1 MADYSNMSDADLLA
15 MVKPKQAAPTS
26 DYSKMSDA
34 DLMKMVQPQAQPSVT
49 DAVTDIP
56 AEIGRTASANL
67 DTIKQGVTNRGSKGP
82 IEGLMDTG
90 KALLAVPGLIA
101 SPLTGMARSLIG
113 HPMAQAEHYVGTKIA
128 PDIAAKDDPQQMY
141 QNAAGDVDTAMSAAR
156 PAGFTPRGLT
166 APVPVKA
173 PVPTVDEL
181 KTASR
186 ANYNSLD
193 VANLEVRPQA
203 VADLSAKMENDLVK
217 RGYRPKQAG
226 GTFDEIRSLIPPQG
240 AQSVNAM
247 DLHSARKALGVYAR
261 ELDAVGKPTAE
272 AAAATIAKGHLNDF
286 LPNIKQA
293 DVVSGN
299 AQLAAELMKEA
310 DQNWG
315 AAKRG
320 EKVDLQLTRADRQ
333 AAKSGSGSNI
343 ENAMRQK
350 IASMLD
356 NPSRSVG
363 FSDPEKA
370 AMEEIVRGS
379 VPRNVLRKAGKFGVD
394 GGLSLLLHAGAAIP
408 SGGAT
413 IPVAVAGTM
422 ARKIGEHL
430 TANAGS
436 KLSEAV
442 RSRSPLARSNAGMSA
457 VAQAL
462 TPQISQRAKALAAA
476 LMPQAMPSGLQIP
489 RSILPANANQNQ

>member
-1 MADYSNMSDADLLA
+1 MAGPWESY
-15 MVKPKQAAPTS
+15 AAPVPKGPWEAYAAPATAAPS
-26 DYSKMSDA
+26 A
-34 DLMKMVQPQAQPSVT
+34 APQSSWS

-67 DTIKQGVTNRGSKGP
+67 DTIQQGLTNRGSKGP
-82 IEGLMDTG
+82 IEGLIGTG
-90 KALLAVPGLIA
+90 KAILAVPGLLA
-101 SPLTGMARSLIG
+101 SPLTGAARSLIG
-113 HPMAQAEHYVGTKIA
+113 HPMAQAEHAVGTMINPA
-128 PDIAAKDDPQQMY
+128 VAAKDDPQQMY
-141 QNAAGDVDTAMSAAR
+141 QTAAGDVDTAMSAAR
-156 PAGFTPRGLT
+156 PAGFTPKGMT
-166 APVPVKA
+166 APTPVAVPAPAVTDLKA
-173 PVPTVDEL
+173 
-181 KTASR
+181 ASR
-186 ANYNSLD
+186 SLYQD
-193 VANLEVRPQA
+193 PAVTSLEIKPQP
-203 VADLSAKMENDLVK
+203 VADLSTKIENDLLQ

-226 GTFDEIRSLIPPQG
+226 GTFDEVRALTPGPG
-240 AQSVNAM
+240 VQSVNAM

-261 ELDAVGKPTAE
+261 EVDAVGKPTAE
-272 AAAATIAKGHLNDF
+272 AAAATIAKSHLNDF
-286 LPNIKQA
+286 LPNINQA

-310 DQNWG
+310 DANWG

-356 NPSRSVG
+356 NPARSVG

-370 AMEEIVRGS
+370 AMEEIVRGT
-379 VPRNVLRKAGKFGVD
+379 PTRNVLRKVGKLGVD
-394 GGLSLLLHAGAAIP
+394 GGLSLLLHTGAAIP

-413 IPVAVAGTM
+413 IPVAVGGTI

-430 TANAGS
+430 TASAGNR
-436 KLSEAV
+436 LSEAV
-442 RSRSPLARSNAGMSA
+442 RARSPLAVSNQGQAA

-462 TPQISQRAKALAAA
+462 NPQIPSSRSRALAAA
-476 LMPQAMPSGLQIP
+476 LMSGRPSPRIHMPVSVM
-489 RSILPANANQNQ
+489 PANANENQQ